1 MSKFMLAS
9 LVQILK
15 IYSVILNQNA
25 KEGVIMNR
33 EELVKTARLAR
44 LKLSE
49 KEEVEFASQL
59 EMVFE
64 YFNHISS
71 IDTQGVEPLI
81 YPLDGMDTSVSI
93 REDQTQKV
101 QNKEELLNLAP
112 QRLGDE
118 YKVPPVVE

>member
-1 MSKFMLAS
+1 
-9 LVQILK
+9 
-15 IYSVILNQNA
+15 
-25 KEGVIMNR
+25 MNK
-33 EELVKTARLAR
+33 EELIKTARLAR

-49 KEEVEFASQL
+49 KEEVEFAGQL

-71 IDTQGVEPLI
+71 VDTQGLEPLI
-81 YPLDGMDTSVSI
+81 YPLDGLDISVFV
-93 REDQTQKV
+93 REDQVQEI
-101 QNKEELLNLAP
+101 QNKEELLKLAP